1 MDKKVAILFSGGLD
15 STYLVWKN
23 LTDGN
28 EVYPIY
34 IEIENNDKKTM
45 LEKNRIKLLWK
56 EFNNEFHYNK
66 PLNKSLLHDI
76 QYVLKVN
83 VSSREDSLYFKQIPI
98 WMFAMAFLQSLS
110 IDEIQIGYVAND
122 DAISYLSDI
131 QNIYKSFEVIS
142 EPLLPLT
149 FPLVKNQKHQ
159 IFRELPIQYRDLIFS
174 CENAKIIGAKDAGYV
189 KYDNKFKS
197 Y

>member
-1 MDKKVAILFSGGLD
+1 MSKKVAILFSGGLD

-34 IEIENNDKKTM
+34 IEIENNQNKTI
-45 LEKNRIKLLWK
+45 LEKNRIKLLWREFK
-56 EFNNEFHYNK
+56 NEFNYNK
-66 PLNKSLLHDI
+66 LINKSLLHDI

-110 IDEIQIGYVAND
+110 IDDLRHVP
-122 DAISYLSDI
+122 SVSLS
-131 QNIYKSFEVIS
+131 
-142 EPLLPLT
+142 
-149 FPLVKNQKHQ
+149 
-159 IFRELPIQYRDLIFS
+159 
-174 CENAKIIGAKDAGYV
+174 
-189 KYDNKFKS
+189 
-197 Y
+197 